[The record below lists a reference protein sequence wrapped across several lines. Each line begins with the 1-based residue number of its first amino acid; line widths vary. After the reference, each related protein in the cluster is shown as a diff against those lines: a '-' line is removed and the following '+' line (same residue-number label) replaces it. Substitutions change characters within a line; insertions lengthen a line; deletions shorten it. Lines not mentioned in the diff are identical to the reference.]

1 MGGGTVAQADRVDL
15 EGIEGLAD
23 LPESL
28 IDIKNFSFTLFI
40 WEKKL
45 LEYWG
50 DPREVVRRRG
60 RRALDETFSDAPAR
74 THIQGGLPGDL
85 LDCRG
90 ESGAQR
96 YRR

>member
-1 MGGGTVAQADRVDL
+1 VAGAVAQADRVDL

-45 LEYWG
+45 LEY
-50 DPREVVRRRG
+50 
-60 RRALDETFSDAPAR
+60 
-74 THIQGGLPGDL
+74 
-85 LDCRG
+85 
-90 ESGAQR
+90 
-96 YRR
+96 